1 MSVKKI
7 NLGQEGND
15 ATGDPIRVAFNKVN
29 DNFDE
34 IYKASGI
41 VRGLSFTSLSEYNT
55 SLVANTI
62 FMVDPLAQKILPMK
76 LQGDGIELDYTTVG
90 KIILRSKGG
99 RIINDSTP
107 ALGGDLNALNYT
119 IFNLRDG
126 TAQDVTNLAEYG
138 VTNTDS
144 FAITRGY
151 ANTNYVNVSGDI
163 MTGTLVVPAG
173 ATGTQVPR
181 VQEVV
186 TLGGSNANRTMTA
199 PLYLSDHPG
208 DIAGQGT
215 PNGADDVQAATK
227 LYVDTTS
234 FSSVVNL
241 YVSTNGDDF
250 RFNVPDEKRGR
261 ALAYSFKTVN
271 QACFKA
277 IKIINDAGN
286 ELGPYQKPI
295 FYGNSTYR
303 SIVDSIVLNNGST
316 TEYTLNITNG
326 NITSG
331 TDMRGTA
338 NNVASLDV
346 RAGHLIRGTTSGATV
361 VIDLIGT
368 INTGNGTENY
378 QVHYTPNSPEF
389 VLGEELEYG
398 EAVKAKDITIYIES
412 GEYFENLPI
421 RVPNNVSICGDDL
434 RRVIIRPRSGISCSI
449 WSDTYFRRD
458 PIIDGLQ
465 VTQDSEQPFGYHYL
479 SDSTKSFY
487 SKTVTSPGGFTK
499 SLKILHANRAFI
511 QDEMVAYIDYQIAH
525 NVSPYNGLVLTT
537 DQKALCRRDIGSI
550 VDALG
555 FDLMYGGYSK
565 SLEAAMSFFMNPSA
579 LLVVNNT
586 NNYLTDALTRL
597 STIVKRII
605 KQLWDSSDNQRS
617 TGTPKFGFPSYSP
630 SETTFEATI
639 NSLILLMK
647 DILNEDTS
655 INKPLKNDEM
665 DVFMLND
672 SNRIRTLSGQGHGG
686 FMCVLDP
693 AGQILTKSPYIQQCS
708 SFAKS
713 INKQHFAG
721 GVFVDAFTGNLQ
733 CSITA
738 RSYNSTSGLTT
749 ITVTGLTKRVP
760 QLPTSFFYEGVRF
773 EIDFITPVVPAVAGS
788 YILYLSQ
795 STPDVDAYTKKGV
808 LLTAPVSPATK
819 TIEIQTAGNRSM
831 LASDFTQIND
841 LGYGI
846 FVTNNAFFEAV
857 SVFTYYNYR
866 AYYALNGAQI
876 RSLNGSCGYGKYA
889 LSAEGRDPT
898 EVPTGATL
906 KEPMV
911 KILPTYYGVDF
922 PDANKKGDLAV
933 YVTIAN
939 DDKTAKPYDVPF
951 TTSEIEIDHTSAG
964 GGFTRYAIKNAVET
978 STSGVYVL
986 NFDTTGNTNTDSLAL
1001 KYDLPNSSISII
1013 VRNLR
1018 EFELEDLA
1026 STDTT
1031 RSSNALR
1038 FTDDTN
1044 VYHILQYIPDP
1055 DYDVNPITAVVDLN
1069 ESFNYITITPKDGGV
1084 FGAITHTKI
1093 DVESTFTVDELVLI
1107 NSGNMIFGWGS
1118 KVLGISGYTAAVG
1131 LTSAFISLKDA
1142 GYGNQLGKSVLRSDY
1157 PNKPIVLRAGF
1168 KAGVTGSVTTQISL
1182 MRATGHDLV
1191 DIGTGSF
1198 ADSNIPANIY
1208 GVPANTKRQENE
1220 VQEVSEG
1227 RVFYATTDQDGNI
1240 RFGKYFSVNQGTGTV
1255 KFAANTSISNLD
1267 GLGFT
1272 HGLEIN
1278 EFSADPTFSRH
1289 SSKVVPVE
1297 SAISDFVSRRLGLSY
1312 NGPLGAY
1319 DIIAT
1324 NQKLGPGFIALDG
1337 TTPFGNGVNNNSLN
1351 MDSHRIVNLS
1361 SPTDDTDAT
1370 NRGYVDAFFR
1380 RSGGLSRSIDS
1391 FVMATSTNHGIS
1403 NVSRTTSS
1411 YTVTL
1416 DLEHAIVDGDYIRL
1430 SSVNSPYGNFQT
1442 VSFTA
1447 TATTVTTNTVTI
1459 SSTTKLAVND
1469 KILFTGTGFGNLT
1482 TGTTYYIKTIGTGNI
1497 TLSLTPG
1504 GTTVSLTTSTGTMTG
1519 YQWVPVTSV
1528 TSTTITYRN
1537 LVTET
1542 TSLATTA
1549 TSGILVSN
1557 SNIGMNNSRVIGL
1570 GSPIKTTDATTKGY
1584 VDTAIADAISTKD
1597 QLSELSDVTISS
1609 PSSNDIFMYNGTKWV
1624 NGSISGDVT
1633 LSISGNTVTS
1643 TIGSGKITNS
1653 MISGS
1658 AAIPQSKLSLSDST
1672 AATTSSAATKGIS
1685 SFNSVNFTAVSG
1697 YVSLADNGI
1706 ALGKLETIG
1715 DGYVL
1720 GNNSGTTTNVSKVT
1734 FANALNSAIT
1744 SPTAG
1749 LIARGST
1756 ASFSTISYA
1765 VETGSSTIVQRDESG
1780 NFGAGTITAKFNGA
1794 IETKDISTG
1803 DETVSGTITG
1813 KWSLVGS
1820 STLSATYADLAEYYE
1835 ADNSYEYGTVVM
1847 LGGDKEITIAKG
1859 QGTTKVAGIISRNPA
1874 FIMNEK
1880 CKGIKLPV
1888 ALQGRVPCRVVGSI
1902 RKGDLL
1908 IVSMVSGVAMA
1919 SSDPKAGSII
1929 GKALGDYD
1937 SSRVGLLEV
1946 LVGKH

>member
-7 NLGQEGND
+7 NIGLEGND
-15 ATGDPIRVAFNKVN
+15 ATGDPIRVAFTKVN
-29 DNFDE
+29 ENFDE
-34 IYKASGI
+34 IYKAAGI
-41 VRGLSFTSLSEYNT
+41 VAGLSFTSLSEYDAD
-55 SLVANTI
+55 LVANTI
-62 FMVDPLAQKILPMK
+62 FMVDPVGQKILPK
-76 LQGDGIELDYTTVG
+76 TLQGDGITLDYATPG

-99 RIINDSTP
+99 QIINDSTP
-107 ALGGDLNALNYT
+107 VLGGDLNARNLFT
-119 IFNLRDG
+119 IFNLKDG
-126 TAQDVTNLAEYG
+126 DQTDVTKLAEYG

-144 FAITRGY
+144 FAITRGF
-151 ANTNYVNVSGDI
+151 ANLNYVNVSGDT
-163 MTGTLVVPAG
+163 MTGALIVPAG

-186 TLGGSNANRTMTA
+186 TLGGSDANRTMTA

-208 DIAGQGT
+208 DIAGQGS
-215 PNGADDVQAATK
+215 PNGDDDLQAATK

-261 ALAYSFKTVN
+261 ALAYSFKSVN

-277 IKIINDAGN
+277 IKIIEDAAN

-295 FYGNSTYR
+295 FYGSSTYR
-303 SIVDSIVLNNGST
+303 SVVDNIMLNNGST
-316 TEYTLNITNG
+316 TEYTLTITNG
-326 NITSG
+326 NIASG
-331 TDMRGTA
+331 TDMRGTP

-361 VIDLIGT
+361 VIDLIGS
-368 INTGNGTENY
+368 INVSAGTENY

-389 VLGEELEYG
+389 IEDEELEYG

-434 RRVIIRPRSGISCSI
+434 RRVIIRPRPGISCSI

-525 NVSPYNGLVLTT
+525 NVSPYIGLVLTT
-537 DQKALCRRDIGSI
+537 EQKELCHRDIGSI

-630 SETTFEATI
+630 SETDFETTI

-647 DILNEDTS
+647 DILNEDPS

-773 EIDFITPVVPAVAGS
+773 EIDFITPVVPAVSGS

-795 STPDVDAYTKKGV
+795 STPDVDAYTKNGV

-1084 FGAITHTKI
+1084 FGAITDTKI

-1168 KAGVTGSVTTQISL
+1168 NAGVTGSITTQISL

-1220 VQEVSEG
+1220 VREIGEG

-1289 SSKVVPVE
+1289 SAKVVPVE
-1297 SAISDFVSRRLGLSY
+1297 SAISDFVSRRLGLTY
-1312 NGPLGAY
+1312 NGPSGSYA
-1319 DIIAT
+1319 ISS
-1324 NQKLGPGFIALDG
+1324 QKLGPGFLSLDG
-1337 TTPFGNGVNNNSLN
+1337 LTPFGNGDPDNSLN

-1361 SPTDDTDAT
+1361 SPTTSLDAT
-1370 NRGYVDAFFR
+1370 NKGYVDAFFR
-1380 RSGGLSRSIDS
+1380 RSGGVSRSIDS
-1391 FVMATSTNHGIS
+1391 FVMSSTTDHTIS

-1416 DLEHAIVDGDYIRL
+1416 DLEHAIMAGDYIRL
-1430 SSVNSPYGNFQT
+1430 SSINSPYGNFQT
-1442 VSFTA
+1442 ASFTA
-1447 TATTVTTNTVTI
+1447 TATTVTTNTISI

-1469 KILFTGTGFGNLT
+1469 KIIFTGTGFGNLT
-1482 TGTTYYIKTIGTGNI
+1482 SGTTYYVKTIGSGNI
-1497 TLSLTPG
+1497 TLSLTLG
-1504 GTTVSLTTSTGTMTG
+1504 GVAVSLITDTGTMTG
-1519 YQWVPVTSV
+1519 YQWVLVSSV
-1528 TSTTITYRN
+1528 TSSTITYRN

-1542 TSLATTA
+1542 TSLSTTT

-1570 GSPIKTTDATTKGY
+1570 GSPINTTDATTKGY
-1584 VDTAIADAISTKD
+1584 VDSAIADAIATKD
-1597 QLSELSDVTISS
+1597 QLSELSDVTITS
-1609 PSSNDIFMYNGTKWV
+1609 PANNNLFIYNGAKWV
-1624 NGSISGDVT
+1624 NGAQAGDVT
-1633 LSISGNTVTS
+1633 FAISGNTATS
-1643 TIGSGKITNS
+1643 TIGSDKITNS
-1653 MISGS
+1653 MISSS
-1658 AAIPQSKLSLSDST
+1658 AAIVQSKLSLSDAT
-1672 AATTSSAATKGIS
+1672 AAATSGAATKGIS
-1685 SFNSVNFTAVSG
+1685 SFNSGNFTATSG

-1706 ALGKLETIG
+1706 VLGKLETIG

-1720 GNNSGTTTNVSKVT
+1720 GNNSGATTNVSKVT
-1734 FANALNSAIT
+1734 FANALDSAIT
-1744 SPTAG
+1744 LPAAG

-1765 VETGSSTIVQRDESG
+1765 VETGSNTIVQRDASG
-1780 NFGAGTITAKFNGA
+1780 NFGANIITASFNGS
-1794 IETKDISTG
+1794 IETRAITTG
-1803 DETVSGTITG
+1803 DEDTTGTITG
-1813 KWSLVGS
+1813 RWSLVGNS
-1820 STLSATYADLAEYYE
+1820 RLTATYADLAEYYE
-1835 ADNSYEYGTVVM
+1835 ADNGYDYGTVVM
-1847 LGGDKEITIAKG
+1847 IGGDKEITIAKG
-1859 QGTTKVAGIISRNPA
+1859 QGNTKVAGVVSKNPA

-1880 CKGIKLPV
+1880 CKGIKLAI
-1888 ALQGRVPCRVVGSI
+1888 ALQGRVPCRVVGTV

-1908 IVSMVSGVAMA
+1908 VVSMVPGVAMV
-1919 SSDPKAGSII
+1919 SDDPKAGSII
-1929 GKALGDYD
+1929 GKALGNYD
-1937 SSRVGLLEV
+1937 SSRVGLVEV